1 MKLWLLILLMGASIG
16 CTPAQRSWWF
26 TKPDDEPVIAAS
38 STDHVPIAKPTFTSD
53 AEIAPPLEE
62 EKTIPAADLTPRVE
76 GEENSA
82 DASSGAPK
90 LASVPLPAD
99 PDYSSKIGPAPNINP
114 DHAVPFA
121 VAVQGHNATTVR
133 TQTTASTEEP
143 ARLKDDA
150 MGEEVIVA
158 GAAVQVNEKYLTA
171 DMILSR
177 YHRPLS
183 EVPTTGSEL
192 QFRQA
197 VGEVVARGV
206 IYEIQQALVAGEAE
220 EFLEEAALQHV
231 DAEMKKMEHRLLMEA
246 GGSPERLRQKFI
258 ASGMQLEEALT
269 IERRNLMVRLYLQT
283 KLYPAVVINRRLLW
297 NYYQKNTD
305 LFAQPHQV
313 QMQSIEAPFEAF
325 LASAGETA
333 PSEAEWD
340 NARAA
345 ARRAMKI
352 AQKELKSGTDF
363 AATAKKH
370 SRGVYAE
377 QDGVM
382 PGLFAKGTLVED
394 GVEAKL
400 FELKE
405 GAYSEIIEGK
415 SGVYIVRAFKVQPGS
430 VTRFEDAQETI
441 EDQLRRQQFQKLRE
455 DYMKSVYEKATVT
468 NTRPLVQLSI
478 DQAVK
483 EYYTPKH

>member
-1 MKLWLLILLMGASIG
+1 MKLWTLILLMGASMG
-16 CTPAQRSWWF
+16 CTQAQRSWWF
-26 TKPDDEPVIAAS
+26 TKPDDDTVIAAS
-38 STDHVPIAKPTFTSD
+38 STDHVPIAKPTFVSD
-53 AEIAPPLEE
+53 AEVAPPPEQGQ
-62 EKTIPAADLTPRVE
+62 TIPESDLTPRAA
-76 GEENSA
+76 GDPA
-82 DASSGAPK
+82 TDASDDSPK

-99 PDYSSKIGPAPNINP
+99 PDYSSKTGPSPNINP
-114 DHAVPFA
+114 DRAVPFE
-121 VAVQGHNATTVR
+121 VAVQGHSATTVR
-133 TQTTASTEEP
+133 TQSTAP
-143 ARLKDDA
+143 AENPAPLTDDP

-158 GAAVQVNEKYLTA
+158 GAAVHVNHEYLTA

-183 EVPTTGSEL
+183 EVPTVGTEA
-192 QFRQA
+192 QFRRA
-197 VGEVVARGV
+197 AGEVVARGV

-220 EFLEEAALQHV
+220 EFLEEAAMQHI

-258 ASGMQLEEALT
+258 ASGMPLEEALA

-283 KLYPAVVINRRLLW
+283 KLYPAVIINRRLLW

-305 LFAQPHQV
+305 LFAHPHQV
-313 QMQSIEAPFEAF
+313 QMQSIEAPYASF
-325 LASAGETA
+325 LASTGAT
-333 PSEAEWD
+333 PSEAEWA
-340 NARAA
+340 NARVAA
-345 ARRAMKI
+345 VRAMKV
-352 AQKELKSGTDF
+352 AQKDLKAGKGF

-370 SRGVYAE
+370 SRGVYAKQE
-377 QDGVM
+377 GIM

-394 GVEAKL
+394 GVEKRL
-400 FELKE
+400 FELKQ

-415 SGVYIVRAFKVQPGS
+415 NGVYIVRAYKVQPSS
-430 VTRFEDAQETI
+430 VTRFEEAQETI

-455 DYMKSVYEKATVT
+455 DYMKSVYDKATVT

-483 EYYTPKH
+483 KYYAPKH